1 MTLYIHELRRG
12 RKSLLIWSGIVA
24 FMLFIVMIMFPEMK
38 NQMDGVNEMFTSMG
52 DFTAAF
58 GMDKINFGEV
68 MGFYAIEGGNMLGI
82 GGAFFAAMLGVG
94 ALAKEEANHTAEF
107 LLTHPI
113 SRYRI
118 ISEKLLAV
126 ITQLMLFNAICI
138 VVSIVSFYIIGED
151 IIWDKFLL
159 FHLGQFLMH
168 IEIACICFCLSAFLK
183 LRGMGI
189 GLGFAAL
196 LYFLNIIGNISEKA
210 DFVKYI
216 TPFRY
221 AEPADII
228 AESTL
233 DGTLVFLGI
242 LYSIICIGLAYWKY
256 SRKDIAA

>member
-1 MTLYIHELRRG
+1 MILFVHELKRSRN
-12 RKSLLIWSGIVA
+12 SLLIWSGIVA
-24 FMLFIVMIMFPEMK
+24 FMIFIVMIMFPEMK
-38 NQMDGVNEMFTSMG
+38 TQMDGVNDLFTSMG

-58 GMDKINFGEV
+58 GMDKINLGEV

-82 GGAFFAAMLGVG
+82 GGAFFAAILGVG
-94 ALAKEEANHTAEF
+94 SLAKEESNHTAEF

-126 ITQLMLFNAICI
+126 ITQLVFFNVICM
-138 VVSIVSFYIIGED
+138 VVSIISFSIIGEN

-159 FHLGQFLMH
+159 FHLAQFLMH
-168 IEIACICFCLSAFLK
+168 IEIASICFCLSAFLRR
-183 LRGMGI
+183 RGMGI

-196 LYFLNIIGNISEKA
+196 LYFLNLIGNISEKA

-228 AESTL
+228 AETSL
-233 DGTLVFLGI
+233 DGMLILLGVIYSLV
-242 LYSIICIGLAYWKY
+242 CIALAYWKY

>member
-1 MTLYIHELRRG
+1 MILFVHELKRSRN
-12 RKSLLIWSGIVA
+12 SLLIWSSIVA
-24 FMLFIVMIMFPEMK
+24 FMIFIVMIMFPEMK

-58 GMDKINFGEV
+58 GMDKINLGEV

-82 GGAFFAAMLGVG
+82 GGAFFAALLGVG

-118 ISEKLLAV
+118 VSEKLLAV
-126 ITQLMLFNAICI
+126 VTQVVFFNAICM
-138 VVSIVSFYIIGED
+138 VVSIISFYIIGED

-159 FHLGQFLMH
+159 FHLAQFLMH
-168 IEIACICFCLSAFLK
+168 IEIACICFSLSAFLK
-183 LRGMGI
+183 RRGMGI
-189 GLGFAAL
+189 GLGLAAL

-210 DFVKYI
+210 DLVKYI

-228 AESTL
+228 ADSSI
-233 DGTLVFLGI
+233 DGTLIILGI
-242 LYSIICIGLAYWKY
+242 TYSLVCLALAYWKY
-256 SRKDIAA
+256 NRKDIAA